1 MADPRTYRP
10 APGSIPTEPGVYRFR
25 DEHGRVI
32 YVGKA
37 KNLRSR
43 LSSYFADLTLLHP
56 RTRQM
61 VTSAAGVQWTVV
73 STEVEALQLEYTW
86 IKKYDPRFNV
96 RYRDDKTYPLLA
108 VTVGEEI
115 PRAFVYRGPRRPGTR
130 YFGPYSHAWAIRD
143 TLDTLQ
149 RVFPVRSCSAGVYK
163 RQAQLG
169 RPCLLGY
176 IDKCAAPCIGRVTPD
191 EHRAI
196 VGELID
202 FLAGR
207 TDSIIRRIEKQML
220 EASGE
225 LDFERAAR
233 LRDDLEAMRRAME
246 KQAVVLGDGT
256 DADVVGVEADEL
268 QVSVQVFHVRGGRIR
283 GQRGWVVEHAHGVDD
298 EGHFNAQRAI
308 PGVVSDYLAQFYGG
322 EADLAKAA
330 ESADIAAAVP
340 REVLVPALPEDSD
353 ELTDWLSGLRGS
365 KVSLRIPQRGDKRA
379 LAETVRRNAVE
390 ALTQH
395 KLRRSGDLTA
405 RSAALQ
411 ELQENLELDSAPLR
425 IECVDI
431 SHIQGTD
438 VMASLVV
445 FEDGIPRKS
454 DYRVYRIRD
463 AAGGGHS
470 DDVASIAEVT
480 RRRFRR
486 HNEDPALT
494 PDETDGPV
502 DDEADSDL
510 KSTTK
515 RRFAYPP
522 QLYVVDGGRPQ
533 VEAAAE
539 VLAELG
545 VTDVPVIGI
554 AKRLEEIWLP
564 GEEYPVIFP
573 RHGEGLFL
581 LQRLRDEAHRFAIR
595 AHRGARSKRMTASI
609 LDEVPGLGPSRRSA
623 LSEAFPT
630 VSALRTAS
638 TEELCAVPG
647 IGPSVAAAIRS
658 VLGTDAPGAAPDDP
672 ASGDPNHADPNHT
685 DSNVGEP
692 DTPDSDVTD
701 STEQNED
708 GTNDAR

>member
-10 APGSIPTEPGVYRFR
+10 APGTIPTEPGVYRFR
-25 DEHGRVI
+25 DHDGRVI

-43 LSSYFADLTLLHP
+43 LANYFSDLTLLHP

-108 VTVGEEI
+108 VTVGEKI

-176 IDKCAAPCIGRVTPD
+176 IDKCAAPCVDRVTPD

-196 VGELID
+196 VNELCD

-207 TDSIIRRIEKQML
+207 TDAIMKRIEKQMQA
-220 EASGE
+220 ASGD

-233 LRDDLEAMRRAME
+233 LRDDLGAMRRAME

-268 QVSVQVFHVRGGRIR
+268 EVSVQVFHVRGGRIR
-283 GQRGWVVEHAHGVDD
+283 GQRGWVVEHAHGVGPDGRFD
-298 EGHFNAQRAI
+298 PTLAI
-308 PGVVSDYLAQFYGG
+308 PGVISDYLAQFYGG
-322 EADLAKAA
+322 EADLANA
-330 ESADIAAAVP
+330 SDDGTDIAASVP
-340 REVLVPALPEDSD
+340 REVLVPALPEDSA
-353 ELTDWLSGLRGS
+353 ELAAWLSTLRGS
-365 KVSLRIPQRGDKRA
+365 QVSLRVPQRGDKRS

-390 ALTQH
+390 TLTQH

-411 ELQENLELDSAPLR
+411 EIQETLELDSAPLR

-431 SHIQGTD
+431 SHTQGTD

-445 FEDGIPRKS
+445 FEDGIARKS
-454 DYRVYRIRD
+454 DYRLYRIRD
-463 AAGGGHS
+463 AAGDGHS

-486 HNEDPALT
+486 HHEDPAIT
-494 PDETDGPV
+494 PDDTDGPV
-502 DDEADSDL
+502 DDETDP
-510 KSTTK
+510 STTTTPA

-522 QLYVVDGGRPQ
+522 QLFVVDGGRPQ

-539 VLAELG
+539 VLSELG

-595 AHRGARSKRMTASI
+595 AHRGARSKRMTTSV
-609 LDEVPGLGPSRRSA
+609 LDDVPGLGPARRAA
-623 LSEAFPT
+623 LLEKFRT
-630 VSALRTAS
+630 VSALRAAS
-638 TEELCAVPG
+638 VDDLCTVPG
-647 IGPSVAAAIRS
+647 VGPAVAAAIRTT
-658 VLGTDAPGAAPDDP
+658 LGGDAPRPD
-672 ASGDPNHADPNHT
+672 
-685 DSNVGEP
+685 VE
-692 DTPDSDVTD
+692 D
-701 STEQNED
+701 STTQD
-708 GTNDAR
+708 GGTNEAR

>member
-1 MADPRTYRP
+1 
-10 APGSIPTEPGVYRFR
+10 
-25 DEHGRVI
+25 
-32 YVGKA
+32 
-37 KNLRSR
+37 
-43 LSSYFADLTLLHP
+43 
-56 RTRQM
+56 M
-61 VTSAAGVQWTVV
+61 VTAAAGVQWTVV

-108 VTVGEEI
+108 VTVGEEF
-115 PRAFVYRGPRRPGTR
+115 PRAFVYRGPRRAGTR

-149 RVFPVRSCSAGVYK
+149 RVFPVRSCTAGVFR

-176 IDKCAAPCIGRVTPD
+176 IDKCAAPCIGRVTAD

-196 VGELID
+196 VDELCD
-202 FLAGR
+202 FLSGR
-207 TDSIIRRIEKQML
+207 TDVIMRRIEKRML
-220 EASGE
+220 EASEG

-233 LRDDLEAMRRAME
+233 LRDDLGAMRRAME

-256 DADVVGVEADEL
+256 DADVVGVAADEL
-268 QVSVQVFHVRGGRIR
+268 EVSVQVFHVRGGRIR
-283 GQRGWVVEHAHGVDD
+283 GQRGWVVEHTHGVGAD
-298 EGHFNAQRAI
+298 GHFDPDAAV

-322 EADLAKAA
+322 EADLAGASDSA
-330 ESADIAAAVP
+330 ADIAAAVP
-340 REVLVPALPEDSD
+340 REVLVPALPEDSA
-353 ELTDWLSGLRGS
+353 ELADWLSALRGS
-365 KVSLRIPQRGDKRA
+365 RVSLRVPQRGDKRS
-379 LAETVRRNAVE
+379 LAETVHRNAVE

-411 ELQENLELDSAPLR
+411 EIQETLELDSAPLR

-431 SHIQGTD
+431 SHTQGTD

-445 FEDGIPRKS
+445 FEDGIARKS
-454 DYRVYRIRD
+454 DYRLYRIRE
-463 AAGGGHS
+463 AAGDGHS

-486 HNEDPALT
+486 HREEPTVT
-494 PDETDGPV
+494 PDDADGPV
-502 DDEADSDL
+502 DDEGAPEGGGPASATP
-510 KSTTK
+510 S

-522 QLYVVDGGRPQ
+522 QLFVVDGGRPQ

-573 RHGEGLFL
+573 RQGEGLFL

-595 AHRGARSKRMTASI
+595 AHRGARSRRMTTSV
-609 LDEVPGLGPSRRSA
+609 LDDVPGLGPARRAA
-623 LSEAFPT
+623 LQERFPT
-630 VSALRTAS
+630 VSALRAAGPA
-638 TEELCAVPG
+638 ELCLVPG
-647 IGPSVAAAIRS
+647 IGPGVAEAIRTA
-658 VLGTDAPGAAPDDP
+658 LGSEEPGPDVPAADVEDSQGSPDE
-672 ASGDPNHADPNHT
+672 G
-685 DSNVGEP
+685 
-692 DTPDSDVTD
+692 
-701 STEQNED
+701 
-708 GTNDAR
+708 GTTT